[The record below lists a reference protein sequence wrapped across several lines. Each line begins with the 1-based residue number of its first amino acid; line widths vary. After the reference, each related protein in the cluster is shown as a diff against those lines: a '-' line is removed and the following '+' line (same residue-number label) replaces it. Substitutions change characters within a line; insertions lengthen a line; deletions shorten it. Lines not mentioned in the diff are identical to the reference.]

1 MVGQCK
7 YYYCILRCFSCCCGR
22 TNEAD
27 DVDVAHA
34 ARTSLAS
41 LSVSASFLVYFR
53 QRARSKFDSLSPF
66 CWRCRRRRGEGER
79 DGRAR
84 DFSSNAS
91 CKVRV
96 LISTEKRNGRRTDGN
111 HAARRTDGRTDH
123 DGDEAA
129 SGPSNLKSSGGP
141 PPPRREH
148 GSAPTTNTVSAASNR
163 TVKVK
168 SSKSKKQV

>member
-1 MVGQCK
+1 MW
-7 YYYCILRCFSCCCGR
+7 
-22 TNEAD
+22 
-27 DVDVAHA
+27 
-34 ARTSLAS
+34 TSLM
-41 LSVSASFLVYFR
+41 LPGR
-53 QRARSKFDSLSPF
+53 RWPLSPSLPLF
-66 CWRCRRRRGEGER
+66 WSIFASAPDRNSIPYRRFVGVARRRRGEGERKER